1 MQVLEYDVRWG
12 RIEVLTHAWRF
23 LCSCFFLNHAKCT
36 DPPMLL
42 DGTERPLLPKWWYI
56 LRIALYSSSR
66 SHQIEDLLVVVVLKI
81 PPSFTA
87 LSACYRF
94 DLPGYLVTQREFTG
108 WLSVNLMPR
117 GTCLGNQ
124 KCQNCFKFTRKRK
137 PCTLFVTW
145 CPQWRRNSVNRL
157 LAFVKGKF
165 SYFRRRTTAPFV
177 CSFWFE
183 LQRLPFHIYMH
194 KHH

>member
-56 LRIALYSSSR
+56 LRIAFYSSSR
-66 SHQIEDLLVVVVLKI
+66 SHQIKDLLVVVVLKI

-94 DLPGYLVTQREFTG
+94 DLPWYLS
-108 WLSVNLMPR
+108 LSVNSQV
-117 GTCLGNQ
+117 G
-124 KCQNCFKFTRKRK
+124 CQWI
-137 PCTLFVTW
+137 W
-145 CPQWRRNSVNRL
+145 CPAVLAWVIKNAKIALNSHERGNRVHFSL
-157 LAFVKGKF
+157 LGVHNEGGTR
-165 SYFRRRTTAPFV
+165 SID
-177 CSFWFE
+177 FW
-183 LQRLPFHIYMH
+183 HS
-194 KHH
+194 